1 MIFKKEK
8 RGKKKNQKH
17 REKIVVEMAAKLLTI
32 SLRFKT

>member
-8 RGKKKNQKH
+8 RGEKKT
-17 REKIVVEMAAKLLTI
+17 RSTEKRVVEMAAKLLTI